1 MLDNKYGKK
10 AFKYSGL
17 LRSFFAWPLYIGAVL
32 IIICAIMFCVNVTAA
47 TVVSIFMVIYLM
59 ACGLMY
65 FYMRPRIM
73 SGIVEFASNY
83 SQVQK
88 QLLYNLSV
96 PYCLLDNKAMQD
108 CLGIKRDFRKNIN
121 TVIPEVT
128 PSIFPDSEIGFKEI
142 RLTFQDRDY
151 KAELKNIDA
160 DSIAEGVDIIEKSM
174 DSSMYVMYLFDET
187 DINTYIQKLK
197 DERFVV
203 GLVYIDNYEEA
214 LDSTDDVR
222 RSLLAGLID
231 KRVNKYF
238 LRVQQL

>member
-1 MLDNKYGKK
+1 
-10 AFKYSGL
+10 
-17 LRSFFAWPLYIGAVL
+17 
-32 IIICAIMFCVNVTAA
+32 MFCVNVTAA

-96 PYCLLDNKAMQD
+96 PYCLLDNNGNVMWTNKAIQD

-174 DSSMYVMYLFDET
+174 DSSMYVMYLLMRQ
-187 DINTYIQKLK
+187 I
-197 DERFVV
+197 
-203 GLVYIDNYEEA
+203 
-214 LDSTDDVR
+214 STHIY
-222 RSLLAGLID
+222 RS
-231 KRVNKYF
+231 
-238 LRVQQL
+238 

>member
-1 MLDNKYGKK
+1 MPDNKYGKK

-96 PYCLLDNKAMQD
+96 PYCLLDNNGNVMWTNKAMQD

-142 RLTFQDRDY
+142 RLTFRT
-151 KAELKNIDA
+151 
-160 DSIAEGVDIIEKSM
+160 GIIR
-174 DSSMYVMYLFDET
+174 L
-187 DINTYIQKLK
+187 N
-197 DERFVV
+197 
-203 GLVYIDNYEEA
+203 
-214 LDSTDDVR
+214 
-222 RSLLAGLID
+222 
-231 KRVNKYF
+231 
-238 LRVQQL
+238 